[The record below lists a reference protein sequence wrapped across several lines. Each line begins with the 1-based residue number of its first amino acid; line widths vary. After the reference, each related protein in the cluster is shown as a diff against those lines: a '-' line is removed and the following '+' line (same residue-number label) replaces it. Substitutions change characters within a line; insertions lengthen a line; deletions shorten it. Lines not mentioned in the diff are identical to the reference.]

1 MLAEAS
7 LAGCLCLS
15 TQYRLLCHGGLCWGC
30 MSSEFSIP
38 ALRVS
43 SKQLTLTLEVLVL
56 APSLSPQKGSM
67 NDFQEQVGFTL
78 SSNGPQIV
86 CGVKH
91 QGPWSQLSSPAMPP
105 GIPIMSTCTG
115 DDSSKAA
122 WQWLQDTSR
131 VSHIWFQKIS
141 NAHTRITKCHI

>member
-1 MLAEAS
+1 MSDICWL
-7 LAGCLCLS
+7 
-15 TQYRLLCHGGLCWGC
+15 RLHLQDVCAFPHNIDFCAMGDFVEDA
-30 MSSEFSIP
+30 SSEFSIP
-38 ALRVS
+38 TLRVS

-91 QGPWSQLSSPAMPP
+91 QGPWSQWSSPAMPP
-105 GIPIMSTCTG
+105 GIAIVSTCTG
-115 DDSSKAA
+115 DDSSNTLTVTAGQVVSKSH
-122 WQWLQDTSR
+122 LEFLLGLR
-131 VSHIWFQKIS
+131 VK
-141 NAHTRITKCHI
+141 